1 MLNLWNSWN
10 LLISKSL
17 DLLSSRRN
25 LLNWSREDS
34 RIRVNHSGGAA
45 AIAACSGGG
54 GGVVALLGWRLSNS
68 FLKLQLRV
76 LKNT

>member
-1 MLNLWNSWN
+1 LLNLWNSWN

-34 RIRVNHSGGAA
+34 RIRVNHSGA
-45 AIAACSGGG
+45 SR
-54 GGVVALLGWRLSNS
+54 GGVIALLGRRLCNS
-68 FLKLQLRV
+68 FLKSQLLV